1 METLK
6 GLKWTGT
13 ATGIAGA
20 LWIALNIATS
30 GRGFSLFA
38 ISATCWTVA
47 GRMMREPS
55 LVLLH
60 GVFLAINLLG
70 IYRWLIA

>member
-1 METLK
+1 MK

-20 LWIALNIATS
+20 LWIALNVATS
-30 GRGFSLFA
+30 GGGVSLFV